1 MQEIEQLMRQK
12 EKGEGKLPV
21 KKWAVESGIGQ
32 KDRVG
37 FRFGWIGRDQNGEW
51 IELNNINKK
60 VIYIY
65 FIKNGVY

>member
-1 MQEIEQLMRQK
+1 MRQK

-51 IELNNINKK
+51 RMENGEWRELNNINKK